1 VKKLRLGLVSSL
13 ETRPLVWSFLKGQHG
28 DVFAPS
34 LHRPGQIGTLLAG
47 RQLDVALLPAHELAR
62 IDDLS
67 IVPDLCVAGRGSSLR
82 IALVLRSPLAEVR
95 SVAVSLEARWAV
107 ALMRVVLA
115 ERYGLLPEVVE
126 ENRPSTSSSSGSC
139 DAVLSAGY
147 TALESEADDDRLDL
161 GAAWEELSS
170 LPFVA
175 AVWAVRRGVQL
186 PELPLYFKN
195 ALRYGLQSLDH
206 LVREAAAELGLD
218 AAAVRRYL
226 ERELRF
232 VLGPEEE
239 AGLVEFLRLGRQH
252 GLHSSQQPISVWGG
266 DRTLG

>member
-1 VKKLRLGLVSSL
+1 MRKLRLGLVSSL
-13 ETRPLVWSFLKGQHG
+13 ESRPLVWSFLKGQHG

-34 LHRPGQIGTLLAG
+34 LHRPGQIGALLA
-47 RQLDVALLPAHELAR
+47 RQQLDVALLPAHELVR

-67 IVPDLCVAGRGSSLR
+67 ILPDLCVAGRGSSIR
-82 IALVLRSPLAEVR
+82 IVLALRSPLAEVR
-95 SVAVSLEARWAV
+95 SVSVPLDARWAV

-115 ERYGLLPEVVE
+115 ERYGLHPEVVE
-126 ENRPSTSSSSGSC
+126 ENRPAGASFGPC

-147 TALESEADDDRLDL
+147 GNLDEPSEADCFDL
-161 GAAWEELSS
+161 GAAWQDLSS

-218 AAAVRRYL
+218 AAAARRYL
-226 ERELRF
+226 EEELRF

-239 AGLVEFLRLGRQH
+239 AGLVAFLHLARRH
-252 GLHSSQQPISVWGG
+252 GLNSSQQPIPIWG
-266 DRTLG
+266 DERTLG